1 MKRLVFLSV
10 ILLYVSCR
18 PDKAGKTGDLDM
30 DYSFSET
37 MDYPIQPVPF
47 TSVRVNDDFW
57 APRIKTNKEVTLP
70 YTFKKSEETGRLTN
84 FAIAGGMEEGE
95 FEGIFFNDSDVFKII
110 EGASYTLQVEDDPEL
125 KRYLDNLIVKI
136 AAAQEEDGYLY
147 TNRTI
152 DPEKAADGAGE
163 ERWTNLAVYHELYNV
178 GHMYEAAV
186 AHYLATGERSFLDVA
201 LKNADLVNEVF
212 GPGKNMGVP
221 GHQEIEMGLVKLYR
235 VTGDIKYLKL
245 AKFFVDQRGND
256 KGHELYGEYC
266 QDHKPFIDQEEAV
279 GHAVRAC
286 YFYSGAT
293 DVAALT
299 ATRAYDTALQNIW
312 EDIVFRKIYLTGG
325 IGAERQH
332 EGFGPAYELPNAT
345 AYTETCAAIAL
356 MFWNHRMFLRS
367 GDVKYMDVF
376 ERTLYNGFLA
386 GVSFEGN
393 TFFYPNPLETDGV
406 ATFNQGVCGRS
417 PWFDCSCCPVNVVRV
432 IPSIPGY
439 IYAVEDNSV
448 YINLYMSNEADLEVG
463 ETKFKVS
470 QVTRYPWEG
479 DVKIRIETDIPTD
492 TRFLLRIPG
501 WLRNEVMPGDLYS
514 YIDHASPS
522 FTVSVNGEEKSP
534 ALENGYLI
542 IGEQAWTKGDQIE
555 IVFDMKVRK
564 VVSNEKVEANLYKMA
579 LERGPIVFCAEEVD
593 NPAGISNLSLAEDSA
608 FEFGYDSKL
617 LGGLGIITGKS
628 SANDKEENFKAIP
641 YYAWA
646 HREMGEMAV
655 WLSLD

>member
-1 MKRLVFLSV
+1 
-10 ILLYVSCR
+10 
-18 PDKAGKTGDLDM
+18 M
-30 DYSFSET
+30 DTNFSET

-47 TSVRVNDDFW
+47 TSVRVDDDFW
-57 APRIKTNKEVTLP
+57 APRIKTNKDVTLP
-70 YTFKKSEETGRLTN
+70 YNFQKSDETGRLRN
-84 FAIAGGMEEGE
+84 FAIAGGLEEGE

-125 KRYLDNLIVKI
+125 KMYLDDLIAKI
-136 AAAQEEDGYLY
+136 AAAQEDDGYLY

-152 DPEKAADGAGE
+152 NPEKAADGAGE

-186 AHYLATGERSFLDVA
+186 AHYLATGERTFLDVA

-235 VTGDIKYLKL
+235 VTRDLKYLKL

-256 KGHELYGEYC
+256 EGHDLFGEYC
-266 QDHKPFIDQEEAV
+266 QDHELFAEQEEAV

-299 ATRAYDTALQNIW
+299 GTSAYDSALQNIW
-312 EDIVFRKIYLTGG
+312 EDIVYRKIYLTGG
-325 IGAERQH
+325 IGAEPRH

-367 GDVKYMDVF
+367 GEVKYMDVF
-376 ERTLYNGFLA
+376 ERILYNGFLA
-386 GVSFEGN
+386 GISFEGN

-439 IYAVEDNSV
+439 IYAAKDNSV
-448 YINLYMSNEADLEVG
+448 YVNLYMSNEADLEVG
-463 ETKFKVS
+463 ETKFRIS
-470 QVTRYPWEG
+470 QHTSYPWNG
-479 DVKIRIETDIPTD
+479 DIKIIIESDIPEETS
-492 TRFLLRIPG
+492 FLLRIPG
-501 WLRNEVMPGDLYS
+501 WLRNEVMTGDLYS
-514 YIDHASPS
+514 YIDDAALSYS
-522 FTVSVNGEEKSP
+522 VSVNDKKVDPEIEK
-534 ALENGYLI
+534 GYLI
-542 IGEQAWTKGDQIE
+542 ISGHSWKKGDQIDLG
-555 IVFDMKVRK
+555 FDMKVRK
-564 VVSNEKVEANLYKMA
+564 VVSNDKVEANLNKIA

-593 NPAGISNLSLAEDSA
+593 NQMGVADLSLQEEASFVFD
-608 FEFGYDSKL
+608 YDSNL
-617 LGGLGIITGKS
+617 LGGLGTIRGNS
-628 SANDKEENFKAIP
+628 FVNNKEESFKAIP

-646 HREMGEMAV
+646 HRNMGEMAV
-655 WLSLD
+655 WLSVD